1 MELCPR
7 GFTCELC
14 TTDRPREAKHQIK
27 QLKYWAKIVWRG
39 IYTLAT
45 IYDKSETSDTSSPT
59 SRAKP
64 RPRELQ
70 GETTWPPFVPFSKLT
85 GSTPLPPSAELHH
98 PWRRPSAR
106 TRWATQCHR
115 QMPSATKPGAHTRAE
130 KRKGQKRT
138 KMMVF
143 YYMGR
148 FLKKKRST
156 KKWCGVENCAK
167 KESAPKSFAASQE
180 RNTMLGHHLSFD
192 VLLDHTIVPSLK
204 SSMAAPLLFC
214 AHSQIWGKPTQNAPT
229 TIHDSRSP
237 PSPESRNLAKEQ
249 PRE

>member
-1 MELCPR
+1 M
-7 GFTCELC
+7 
-14 TTDRPREAKHQIK
+14 TTSPLRSIFKTHRFNTSPSVGWASSSVTSTFRPHSMSHA
-27 QLKYWAKIVWRG
+27 
-39 IYTLAT
+39 
-45 IYDKSETSDTSSPT
+45 
-59 SRAKP
+59 
-64 RPRELQ
+64 
-70 GETTWPPFVPFSKLT
+70 
-85 GSTPLPPSAELHH
+85 
-98 PWRRPSAR
+98 
-106 TRWATQCHR
+106 
-115 QMPSATKPGAHTRAE
+115 MPSATKPGAHTRAE

-180 RNTMLGHHLSFD
+180 RNTMLGHHLSFG

-214 AHSQIWGKPTQNAPT
+214 AHSQIWGKPPQNAPT

-237 PSPESRNLAKEQ
+237 PRPNLGI
-249 PRE
+249 